1 MFTGIIQEVGRV
13 AGVGSGSLT
22 IAAKDVLAGIVPG
35 GSLAV
40 NGACLTVTQFDDRSF
55 TADIMA
61 ETRRR
66 TNLGRL
72 KYGDPVNLERPLG
85 LGGEVGGHLVQ
96 GHVDGT
102 GTVTSVRPEG
112 EARVVTM
119 SAPPEVMRYL
129 VPKGFV
135 AVDGASLTITEVGA
149 DSFSVSLVSFTLDH
163 TTLKERRPG
172 DAVNLEVDI
181 IAKYVA
187 RQVSPGSGGITH
199 DFLRENGFLV
209 N

>member
-61 ETRRR
+61 ETLWR

-129 VPKGFV
+129 VPKGFI

-149 DSFSVSLVSFTLDH
+149 DRFSVSLVSFTLDH
-163 TTLKERRPG
+163 TTLKEKRPG